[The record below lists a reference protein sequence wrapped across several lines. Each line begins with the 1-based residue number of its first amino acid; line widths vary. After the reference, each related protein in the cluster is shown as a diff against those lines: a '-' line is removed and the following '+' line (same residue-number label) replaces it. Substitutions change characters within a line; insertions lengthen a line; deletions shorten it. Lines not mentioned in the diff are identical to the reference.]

1 MSDELDLEK
10 ELAKSI
16 ANIVDEE
23 TSGAEAYV
31 MNETFDDDLNS
42 FDDDLD
48 IDDDLEEEPED
59 NNKKTKHLIIA
70 ISVIAV
76 VLVII
81 IVSAIFIVKAVY
93 NKSQDNYAHYHN
105 AGFTALENKEYNT
118 AVENFE
124 KALTYQ
130 EGKTNSDMMLYLYEC
145 YGQLNETDK
154 AIDVLNDVLALKDKN
169 YYNALYYLVKHYEEV
184 KDYASVKDLYLENAD
199 STNEDVI
206 KLFKGYL
213 ASSPVASPLSDTYGA
228 DQKITLTAQTG
239 CKIYYTVDGS
249 DPTVAGI
256 EYTGKIY
263 VTEGTT
269 RLRFYAVNEYGFESE
284 LVEEKYIIDYEA
296 PIAPTIYPEK
306 STFEQINKVMV
317 TINNYPA
324 DAKVYYTLDGTLPTE
339 ESDEYSGAFA
349 LPAGSTIVNVL
360 VVDSHGLTC
369 RTSKTYNVTYISS
382 VTEADAIKQIWKE
395 LVTLGLVNNK
405 HYNDKDELCE
415 LSYYSKKTIDDLTLY
430 MYYFSIGG
438 ETMDYWF
445 AADDEEGLVYYVTEA
460 DGEYTVVRA
469 ENVDFTTDEEENPSE
484 DPSEDSS
491 EDENEGDNGEDES
504 ESDTSNDED
513 ESEGSTEP
521 SNESTEE

>member
-23 TSGAEAYV
+23 TIGAEAYV
-31 MNETFDDDLNS
+31 KNETFDDDLNS

-48 IDDDLEEEPED
+48 IDNDDLEEEPED

-70 ISVIAV
+70 VSVIAV
-76 VLVII
+76 VLAII
-81 IVSAIFIVKAVY
+81 IISAIFIVKAVY

-105 AGFTALENKEYNT
+105 AGFTALENKEYNK

-145 YGQLNETDK
+145 YGHLNETDK
-154 AIDVLNDVLALKDKN
+154 AIDVLNDVLSLKDKN
-169 YYNALYYLVKHYEEV
+169 YYNALYYLVKHYEDV
-184 KDYASVKDLYLENAD
+184 KDYASIKELYLDNSE
-199 STNEDVI
+199 STNEEVI

-213 ASSPVASPLSDTYGA
+213 TNAPVASPLSDTYGA

-249 DPTVAGI
+249 DPTVAGTL
-256 EYTGKIY
+256 YTGKIY

-269 RLRFYAVNEYGFESE
+269 RLRFYAINEYGFESE
-284 LVEEKYIIDYEA
+284 LVEEKYVIDYEA

-339 ESDEYSGAFA
+339 ESTEYTGAFP
-349 LPAGSTIVNVL
+349 LPAGSIIVNVL

-369 RTSKTYNVTYISS
+369 RTSKTYSVTYISS
-382 VTEADAIKQIWKE
+382 VTESDAIKMIWNE
-395 LVTLGLVNNK
+395 LFSLDLVDSK

-415 LSYYSKKTIDDLTLY
+415 LSYYSKKKINDLTLY
-430 MYYFSIGG
+430 MYYFSVAG

-445 AADDEEGLVYYVTEA
+445 AADDEEGKVYFVTEV
-460 DGEYTVVRA
+460 DGEYTVIPA
-469 ENVDFTTDEEENPSE
+469 KDAGLKFEDDEEEL
-484 DPSEDSS
+484 PSEDSS
-491 EDENEGDNGEDES
+491 EDGSEGDAEGDTEDDAEDS
-504 ESDTSNDED
+504 EDVTDPSD
-513 ESEGSTEP
+513 
-521 SNESTEE
+521 ESTEE

>member
-23 TSGAEAYV
+23 TIGAEAYV

-48 IDDDLEEEPED
+48 IDDNDDLEEPED
-59 NNKKTKHLIIA
+59 NGKKTKHLIIA
-70 ISVIAV
+70 ISVIAA
-76 VLVII
+76 VLAII
-81 IVSAIFIVKAVY
+81 VVSAIFIVKAVY

-105 AGFTALENKEYNT
+105 AGFAALENKEYNV

-130 EGKTNSDMMLYLYEC
+130 EGKSNSDMMLYLYEC
-145 YGQLNETDK
+145 YGHLNETDK

-169 YYNALYYLVKHYEEV
+169 YYNALYYLVKHYEGI
-184 KDYASVKDLYLENAD
+184 KDYANIKNLYLANA
-199 STNEDVI
+199 SSANEDVI
-206 KLFKGYL
+206 NLFKGYL
-213 ASSPVASPLSDTYGA
+213 ANSPVASPLSDTYGS

-249 DPTVAGI
+249 DPTVAGV

-284 LVEEKYIIDYEA
+284 LVEEKYVIDYEA
-296 PIAPTIYPEK
+296 PVAPTIYPEK

-339 ESDEYSGAFA
+339 ESTEYTGAFP
-349 LPAGSTIVNVL
+349 LPAGSIIVNVL

-382 VTEADAIKQIWKE
+382 VTESDAIKMIWNE
-395 LVTLGLVNNK
+395 LFSLDLVDSN

-415 LSYYSKKTIDDLTLY
+415 LSYFSKKKINDLTLY
-430 MYYFSIGG
+430 MYYFSING

-445 AADDEEGLVYYVTEA
+445 AADDEEGNVYYVTEA
-460 DGEYTVVRA
+460 DGEYTVILA
-469 ENVDFTTDEEENPSE
+469 KDADLKTEEEEPSE
-484 DPSEDSS
+484 DEDDEDTEGGTEEDADGEETEDGGEETTDPSEESS
-491 EDENEGDNGEDES
+491 EE
-504 ESDTSNDED
+504 
-513 ESEGSTEP
+513 
-521 SNESTEE
+521 